1 MADVFVGG
9 FRTQLTG
16 EQTVASYVWDTNTL
30 AWVPAVGG
38 ATGPTSNVTVSNPSL
53 AVTQAGVWTISS
65 GPLATGL
72 KGLTAAG
79 NPTSEATDA
88 NTQSLHTKIV
98 NTTIPVTGAFFQAT
112 QPVSIA
118 SMPSTPVTGS
128 FWPATQPV
136 SIASTLPVT
145 GAFFQ
150 TTQPVSIATMP
161 TTPVTGSFWQATQP
175 VSILAMPT
183 TPVTGSFFQ
192 TTQPVSIATMPTT
205 PVTGTFFQ
213 TTQPVAGTRLNNGT
227 ANAATGNHLT
237 VGGTDG
243 TNLRPLLV
251 DTSGRPFINVNG
263 SVATTGAFFQATQPV
278 SIATMPTTPVTGTFF
293 QTTQPVAG
301 TRLNNGT
308 AISSSGNHLTIGGTD
323 GTNLRPLLVDT
334 SGRPFINVNGSVATT
349 GAFFQATQPVS
360 IAAMPTTPV
369 TGSFYQTT
377 QPVSIAAMPTTPVTG
392 SFYQT
397 TQPVSI
403 AAMPTTPVTGPL
415 TDLQLRA
422 TAVPVA
428 GSFFQATQP
437 VSILAMPTT
446 AVTGAF
452 FQTTQPVSIATMP
465 TTPVTGSFWQA
476 TQPVSIAAMPT
487 TPVTGSFW
495 QATQPV
501 SVASMPITA
510 VTIAA
515 TTGPVAA
522 GTAAANSTLFG
533 GVYNATTPTPTTGQ
547 QLAIQLD
554 STGSTLVNTPDAKGS
569 GTLGALNAAVT
580 ISTAGGKGGVLIQV
594 KNTAASLSLQVEG
607 SLDGGAT
614 WWATETCTYPYSQ
627 SSNATINPFVY
638 AANATNW
645 VYFSNSSGF
654 QMLRVR
660 CSAYTSGSSAITM
673 SASATAMIQGIAPN
687 FYGVRAGAVTNVTNA
702 PAINGDQAAT
712 YLITD
717 KNGRLLTVPFAE
729 RGRTFAQTTA
739 IAVITET
746 TVVTAGGAGV
756 FNDLSFL
763 SFSNSSATATL
774 VALKDATAGTT
785 RGTWWIA
792 AGASLSIPFTTPL
805 SQAVANSNWSVT
817 CSVAATSLYVN
828 AQYVKNN

>member
-263 SVATTGAFFQATQPV
+263 SVATTGAFFQA
-278 SIATMPTTPVTGTFF
+278 
-293 QTTQPVAG
+293 
-301 TRLNNGT
+301 
-308 AISSSGNHLTIGGTD
+308 
-323 GTNLRPLLVDT
+323 
-334 SGRPFINVNGSVATT
+334 
-349 GAFFQATQPVS
+349 
-360 IAAMPTTPV
+360 
-369 TGSFYQTT
+369 T